1 MEIDHVVLLAPDA
14 AAAAEELREQHGL
27 GWERGQYQP
36 FAGTRAY
43 TIPLAPPAYIEI
55 LEIEDR
61 AAAQASSKGGRDAL
75 ACEAA
80 GYGLLAWAVR
90 VDDLEA
96 VSLRVDREIFD
107 YTIPHGDGTL
117 RGWRSVSRRDTEWR
131 SAIPFFIDY
140 PNNGDRLGR
149 WQAIH
154 DRVGHACVPGEFS
167 ELTISG
173 SEDELT
179 SWLGPHE
186 LPLRFTSGS
195 AGLVEARAATD
206 AGEVV
211 LSRVANPSRKGAA

>member
-14 AAAAEELREQHGL
+14 AAAAEELRKQHGL
-27 GWERGQYQP
+27 GWERGRYLP

-43 TIPLAPPAYIEI
+43 TIPLAPPAYVEI

-61 AAAQASSKGGRDAL
+61 AAAEASTSGRDAL

-107 YTIPHGDGTL
+107 YTVPHGDGTL
-117 RGWRSVSRRDTEWR
+117 RGWRSVSRGDEEWR

-140 PNNGDRLGR
+140 PNNGDRLAR
-149 WQAIH
+149 WQAIF
-154 DRVGHACVPGEFS
+154 DRVGHTCVPGKVS
-167 ELTISG
+167 ELTLSG
-173 SEDELT
+173 SEDELA
-179 SWLGPHE
+179 SWLGPHQ
-186 LPLRFTSGS
+186 LPLRFVPGS
-195 AGLVEARAATD
+195 AGLVEARIATD
-206 AGEVV
+206 AGEAV
-211 LSRVANPSRKGAA
+211 LSRFARPS